1 MRGAS
6 SPVTGALLGLLL
18 ERPSYGYELAQRMN
32 ERFGPAWSLTT
43 SSIYPVLD
51 RLESEELIR
60 RAVKDLPGRARQR
73 ERVMY
78 HATDQAHQAFE
89 EWMSRPVRREPIRAE
104 LLAKLAVARPQDAPL
119 LLAALDEYERAC
131 LRLLEAASEAQRSA
145 EPWDTLLI
153 DLINDAADQHLR
165 ADLAWV
171 ASARRRLSAYLREG
185 PRG

>member
-32 ERFGPAWSLTT
+32 ERLGPAWCLTT

-51 RLESEELIR
+51 RLESGELIR
-60 RAVKDLPGRARQR
+60 RAVKGLPRRVRQR

-78 HATDQAHQAFE
+78 HATHEARQEFE
-89 EWMSRPVRREPIRAE
+89 QWMSRPVRREPIRAE

-131 LRLLEAASEAQRSA
+131 LMMLEAASETQRSA
-145 EPWDTLLI
+145 GPWDMLLVG
-153 DLINDAADQHLR
+153 LINDAADQHL
-165 ADLAWV
+165 
-171 ASARRRLSAYLREG
+171 
-185 PRG
+185 